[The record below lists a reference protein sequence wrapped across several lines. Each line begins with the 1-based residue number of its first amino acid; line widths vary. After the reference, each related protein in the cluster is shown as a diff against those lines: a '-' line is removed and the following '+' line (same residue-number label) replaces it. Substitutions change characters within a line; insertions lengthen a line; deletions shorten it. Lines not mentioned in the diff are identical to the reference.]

1 MGATFDNGESVAL
14 SALQELRDLASS
26 SGDPGQ
32 FGELIQLFLQE
43 MDLGLL
49 SMRQALK
56 ERDGKKLAELAHSLK
71 GSSASMGARNV
82 AALCRAVE
90 EAAKGAELSG
100 IETQLALIQ
109 FEAKV
114 VRAVLEKE
122 ISDGLSTSEV

>member
-14 SALQELRDLASS
+14 SALQELRDLAGS

-43 MDLGLL
+43 MDLGLS
-49 SMRQALK
+49 SMRQALE

-90 EAAKGAELSG
+90 EAAKGAGLSG

>member
-1 MGATFDNGESVAL
+1 
-14 SALQELRDLASS
+14 
-26 SGDPGQ
+26 
-32 FGELIQLFLQE
+32 